1 MDNGIGTTRLFRPVH
16 YLSIM
21 NKTSL
26 RFIALGGVVG
36 PLLFTLTTVICAS
49 LRPGYSHISQFISE
63 LGATG
68 SPNAYLMNFAGFIP
82 AGLMVA
88 LLGLSL
94 ILNLPKKFLPLT
106 GSVLITVF
114 GICMIVVGIF
124 SNDFPYSEEAGSL
137 SNRIHDQ
144 VSLLMFL
151 SVIIGILIL
160 GISFRKLPSWRRL
173 WLYSVLSSLVSL
185 GLLIALINSIQSLTY
200 TGMWQRLY
208 LLSLFLW
215 MGIVGLHIFNA
226 PRENESA
233 DNY

>member
-1 MDNGIGTTRLFRPVH
+1 
-16 YLSIM
+16 M

-49 LRPGYSHISQFISE
+49 LRPDYSHISQFISE

-82 AGLMVA
+82 AGLMIA

-94 ILNLPKKFLPLT
+94 ILKLPKKFLTLT
-106 GSVLITVF
+106 GSVFITAF

-124 SNDFPYSEEAGSL
+124 SNDFPELPEEAGSL

-151 SVIIGILIL
+151 SVIIGILML
-160 GISFRKLPSWRRL
+160 GISFRKLPSWRSI
-173 WLYSVLSSLVSL
+173 WIYSVLSSLISL
-185 GLLIALINSIQSLTY
+185 GLLIALINSIPSLKY
-200 TGMWQRLY
+200 TGMWQRLF
-208 LLSLFLW
+208 LLSIFLW
-215 MGIVGLHIFNA
+215 MGIVGLHIFNTPPEVEPA
-226 PRENESA
+226 SKN
-233 DNY
+233 

>member
-1 MDNGIGTTRLFRPVH
+1 
-16 YLSIM
+16 M

-26 RFIALGGVVG
+26 RFIALGGVMG

-49 LRPGYSHISQFISE
+49 LRPGYSHTSQFISE

-82 AGLMVA
+82 AGLMTA

-94 ILNLPKKFLPLT
+94 ILKLPKKFLTLT

-173 WLYSVLSSLVSL
+173 WLYSVLSSLISM
-185 GLLIALINSIQSLTY
+185 GLLIALINSIQYLTY

-226 PRENESA
+226 PRENEPASK
-233 DNY
+233 N